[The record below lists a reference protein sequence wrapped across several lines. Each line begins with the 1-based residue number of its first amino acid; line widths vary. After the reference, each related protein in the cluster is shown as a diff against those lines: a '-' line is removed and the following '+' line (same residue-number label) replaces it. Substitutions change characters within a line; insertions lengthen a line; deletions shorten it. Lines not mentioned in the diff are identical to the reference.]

1 MIKLTKNIKDEYTNG
16 KIQDLFAEVDA
27 VLQKRQS
34 INERYLRGISSTSPG
49 SEGNVQVFFEKF
61 ITDLAAGYLS
71 GDITYNAEIIDESE
85 EPAYRL
91 LHPSHTQ
98 PLDPDTAAQM
108 KYIITS
114 ISSKNDDP
122 TVLKALF
129 HDAVLYGAAYERQL
143 DLLNTPATTEVDANK
158 SNTSTASTVTTV
170 TTNTTTS
177 TTSAEDPNYTYYPLS
192 ALNTVALFPT
202 DISDAQQQN
211 AVALI
216 TVYTLDSRNSDDNQ
230 EHTLYYC
237 IECNPYTNYY
247 GTSIYDKTTNQDATS
262 EYKTKIVLKDE
273 KPSTHNIPTFSVFE
287 PDPQISIID
296 PIISLVSNY
305 EEIMNNLN
313 NLYHYNDADAKLK
326 ISGYRPENPL
336 TIPNPDFDPEQPISS
351 SNPEKILNP
360 ARELEDQY
368 LIDSKT
374 FYVQEGGDV
383 GWLLKE
389 IHAEDATKY
398 LKYYVDSI
406 FQISGIPNTADSAF
420 NSGDMNASAID
431 RKFYTMALML
441 DDVRQGVTTLIKH
454 RWANFFA
461 RINLI
466 SPIHYNID
474 DISIEIGTNL
484 PSMTDET
491 INQQLALNGILSQKT
506 LLSNLGYDYAT
517 EKKNK
522 EEETEIPY
530 ATVTPDTNFVSPNDV
545 DTLSSATENTPSE
558 KTSTASTTA
567 SQTNNQI
574 EARTQNK
581 TPAVKDRTKNIKK
594 TQTREGRPT
603 K

>member
-16 KIQDLFAEVDA
+16 KIQDLFSEVDA
-27 VLQKRQS
+27 VLQKRQT
-34 INERYLRGISSTSPG
+34 IQERYLRGITSTNPSTG
-49 SEGNVQVFFEKF
+49 DKVQVFFEKF

-71 GDITYNAEIIDESE
+71 GEITYNAEIIDESE

-98 PLDPDTAAQM
+98 PLDPNTASQM
-108 KYIITS
+108 KYLITA

-122 TVLKALF
+122 TVLKQLF
-129 HDAVLYGAAYERQL
+129 HDAVLFGACYEREL
-143 DLLNTPATTEVDANK
+143 DLMNTPAAVISPSE
-158 SNTSTASTVTTV
+158 SISTSQ
-170 TTNTTTS
+170 N
-177 TTSAEDPNYTYYPLS
+177 DPNYTYYPLS

-216 TVYTLDSRNSDDNQ
+216 TVYTLDARNSEDNQ

-237 IECNPYTNYY
+237 IECNPYTNNYT
-247 GTSIYDKTTNQDATS
+247 TSIYDKTTNQDATS
-262 EYKTKIVLKDE
+262 QYKTTITLKEE
-273 KPSTHNIPTFSVFE
+273 KPTTHNIPTFSVFE
-287 PDPQISIID
+287 PDPQVSIID
-296 PIISLVSNY
+296 PIISLVSAY

-336 TIPNPDFDPEQPISS
+336 TIPNPDFDPTLPVSTQ
-351 SNPEKILNP
+351 NPEKILNP
-360 ARELEDQY
+360 ARQIEDDY
-368 LIDSKT
+368 LMNSKT
-374 FYVQEGGDV
+374 FFVQEGGDV
-383 GWLLKE
+383 DWILKD
-389 IHAEDATKY
+389 INAADATTY

-406 FQISGIPNTADSAF
+406 FQISGIPNTNDSAF
-420 NSGDMNASAID
+420 NSGDLNASAID

-454 RWANFFA
+454 RWGNFFS

-466 SPIHYNID
+466 SPTKYNID
-474 DISIEIGTNL
+474 DLNISIGTNL

-522 EEETEIPY
+522 EEEALLLPQASTDDTTTTTT
-530 ATVTPDTNFVSPNDV
+530 ATTTTTNADN
-545 DTLSSATENTPSE
+545 TNTPSD
-558 KTSTASTTA
+558 KTSTVSTTS

-574 EARTQNK
+574 EMKTQNK
-581 TPAVKDRTKNIKK
+581 NQTVKDKTKNIKK
-594 TQTREGRPT
+594 TQSREGRPN